1 MSSIPFTGNP
11 LDRRSDKRGDGPWV
25 EAQLKAGTILPLW
38 NLQVLVTGSP
48 VLHFAGVPLA
58 IADDLAAMDSPA
70 VFLGLD
76 GETPLFAMDVSAD
89 PRAPEL
95 LARYGHFEEL
105 RPAAPTLAVKDLS
118 ILSQAKA
125 MIDWH
130 ARHRFCARCGHKTAI
145 GDAGYKRACPNC
157 QAEHFP
163 RTDPAVIM
171 LATHQDKCLLAR
183 NVNWAPD
190 FYSTLAG
197 FVEPGETIEEA
208 VARELHEE
216 AGLRI
221 KSVRY
226 FASQPW
232 PFPAALMLGFYA
244 EAKSFEITVDHT
256 ELADAVWYS
265 KDEARA
271 LIDGKLEGRR
281 GPMPIAIA
289 YHLIKGW
296 VEG

>member
-1 MSSIPFTGNP
+1 MSSKIPFTGNP
-11 LDRRSDKRGDGPWV
+11 LDRRSDKRGDTGWLT
-25 EAQLKAGTILPLW
+25 AQAQVVLPLW

-48 VLHFAGVPLA
+48 ILSAAKLPRDFVQ
-58 IADDLAAMDSPA
+58 DLAGATE
-70 VFLGLD
+70 VFLGMD
-76 GETPLFAMDVSAD
+76 GETALFALDVSRLD
-89 PRAPEL
+89 NAPERF
-95 LARYGHFEEL
+95 ASFGEFQEL
-105 RPAAPTLAVKDLS
+105 RPAAPMLRKKDLA

-125 MIDWH
+125 MLDWH
-130 ARHRFCARCGHKTAI
+130 ARHGFCARCGTKTVI

-171 LATHQDKCLLAR
+171 LATHEGKGLLAR
-183 NVNWAPD
+183 NANWAPD

-197 FVEPGETIEEA
+197 FVEPGETLEEA
-208 VARELHEE
+208 VARELYEE
-216 AGLRI
+216 AGVRA
-221 KSVRY
+221 KNVRY
-226 FASQPW
+226 VASQPW

-244 EAKSFEITVDHT
+244 EAESFDLKIDHNEI
-256 ELADAVWYS
+256 ADAAWYT

-271 LIDGKLEGRR
+271 LIDGDLEGRR
-281 GPMPIAIA
+281 GPQPIAIA

>member
-1 MSSIPFTGNP
+1 MIPFTGNP
-11 LDRRSDKRGDGPWV
+11 LDRRADKRADGAWI
-25 EAQLKAGTILPLW
+25 EAQLKTGKVLALW
-38 NLQVLVTGSP
+38 NLHVLVTGGP
-48 VLHFAGVPLA
+48 VLGFATVPLA
-58 IADDLAAMDSPA
+58 VADDLAAMDSPA
-70 VFLGLD
+70 VFLGMD

-89 PRAPEL
+89 PRAPEV
-95 LARYGHFEEL
+95 LAPYGQFQEL
-105 RPAAPTLAVKDLS
+105 RPAAPMLRKKDLA

-125 MIDWH
+125 MLDWH
-130 ARHRFCARCGHKTAI
+130 ARHRFCSRCGSKTVSA
-145 GDAGYKRACPNC
+145 DAGYKRSCPNC

-171 LATHQDKCLLAR
+171 LVTHEDKCLLAR

-208 VARELHEE
+208 VARELYEE
-216 AGLRI
+216 AGVRV

-244 EAKSFEITVDHT
+244 QAASFDLKLDPGEI
-256 ELADAVWYS
+256 ADAAWYS

-271 LIDGKLEGRR
+271 LINGELEGRR
-281 GPMPIAIA
+281 GPMKIAIA

>member
-1 MSSIPFTGNP
+1 MIPFTGNP
-11 LDRRSDKRGDGPWV
+11 LDRRSDKRPDAAWIN
-25 EAQLKAGTILPLW
+25 EQLKVGHILPLW
-38 NLQVLVTGSP
+38 NLQVLVKGSP
-48 VLHFAGVPLA
+48 VLSAAHVPLA
-58 IADDLAAMDSPA
+58 VADELAAMDSPA

-89 PRAPEL
+89 ARAPEI
-95 LARYGHFEEL
+95 LAPHGEFSEL
-105 RPAAPTLAVKDLS
+105 RPAAPMLRKKDLA

-125 MIDWH
+125 MLDWH
-130 ARHRFCARCGHKTAI
+130 ARHRFCARCGAATISA
-145 GDAGYKRACPNC
+145 DAGYKRSCPRC
-157 QAEHFP
+157 HAEHFP

-171 LATHQDKCLLAR
+171 LVTHEDKGLLAR

-197 FVEPGETIEEA
+197 FVEPGETLEEA
-208 VARELHEE
+208 VQRELYEE
-216 AGLRI
+216 AGVRA
-221 KSVRY
+221 KNVRY

-244 EAKSFEITVDHT
+244 EAESFDLKLDQTEI
-256 ELADAVWYS
+256 ADAAWYT

-271 LIDGKLEGRR
+271 LINGELEGRR
-281 GPMPIAIA
+281 GPMKIAIA